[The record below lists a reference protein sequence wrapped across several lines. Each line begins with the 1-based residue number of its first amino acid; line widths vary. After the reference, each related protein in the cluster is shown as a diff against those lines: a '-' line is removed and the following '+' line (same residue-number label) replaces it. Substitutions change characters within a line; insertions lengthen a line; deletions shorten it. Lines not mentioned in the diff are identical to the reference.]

1 MPAVR
6 VCVECT
12 RGLVR
17 FPLEETKL
25 PQNDRFEELFRSF
38 ITGDLTRR
46 NLILRTAGLGA
57 AAAVVT
63 VPGAG
68 RIGSAF
74 AQDATPVDTA
84 DIKMGGV
91 LSMGMQS
98 DPGTLDPQL
107 QSLTATWHI
116 VEQIYSR
123 LTKVN
128 PDLSVSLEL
137 ADTVDISEDG
147 LTYTFTLHPA
157 NFHNGRAVVASDVV
171 YSFERLVAPETASP
185 SAADLASMSKIEA
198 PDDSTVVI
206 TLSQPDASFMAM
218 LSNQSCIIIP
228 KEVVEENTDLSQ
240 VAVGSGPFKF
250 VEYVPNTHVKLEK
263 NADYF
268 ETGLPYL
275 DGLDMLIA
283 AEDNSRT
290 AALVSGT
297 VDFIE
302 YVPSQDIEILQG
314 DSSIKL
320 AGNSIQ
326 QIRMIGFNLTKEPFN
341 NPQVRQAISM
351 AVDRGPIIDAA
362 LSGYGTPTQQI
373 FSADF
378 WASLGP
384 LDIPAPDIEGA
395 KALLAEAGYPD
406 GFKTTITGWAE
417 YGFLKNTAVV
427 VQEQLKQ
434 IGIDAELNLLDSGSM
449 GQTVYIDK
457 NFDMAVTGDSG
468 FVDPNG
474 LVYGNFK
481 TDEGGNFVGYSNP
494 DVDKLIADGIATT
507 DQASRTEI
515 YQQIA
520 TTLMT
525 DLPWVCLY
533 IGQQYEGMKTF
544 VMGYEHIP
552 TGSNISI
559 RQVWLDK

>member
-1 MPAVR
+1 MAHKDH
-6 VCVECT
+6 
-12 RGLVR
+12 
-17 FPLEETKL
+17 FEET
-25 PQNDRFEELFRSF
+25 FRSF
-38 ITGDLTRR
+38 ITGDLNRR
-46 NLILRTAGLGA
+46 SFMLRTAGLAGA
-57 AAAVVT
+57 AAAVT
-63 VPGAG
+63 VPGIG
-68 RIGSAF
+68 RVGSAF
-74 AQDATPVDTA
+74 AQDATPAA
-84 DIKMGGV
+84 DVIMGGT
-91 LSMGMQS
+91 LRMGMQS

-107 QSLTATWHI
+107 QSLTATWHV

-128 PDLSVSLEL
+128 PDLSVALEL
-137 ADTVDISEDG
+137 AESVDISEDG

-157 NFHNGRAVVASDVV
+157 NFHNGRPVVAEDVV
-171 YSFERLVAPETASP
+171 FSFNRLVAPETASP
-185 SAADLASMSKIEA
+185 SAADLASMASVEA

-206 TLSQPDASFMAM
+206 TLNQPDASFMAM

-228 KEVVEENTDLSQ
+228 QEVVEENGDISQ

-250 VEYVPNTHVKLEK
+250 VEYVPNTHIKLEK

-268 ETGLPYL
+268 EEGIPYL
-275 DGLDMLIA
+275 DNLEMLIA

-302 YVPSQDIEILQG
+302 YVPSQDIPILES
-314 DSSIKL
+314 DDSIKL

-326 QIRMIGFNLTKEPFN
+326 QIRMIGFNLTREPFT

-351 AVDRGPIIDAA
+351 AIDRGPIIDAA
-362 LSGYGTPTQQI
+362 LSGFGTPTAQI
-373 FSADF
+373 FATTF
-378 WASLGP
+378 WPSLG
-384 LDIPAPDIEGA
+384 DIEIPAPDVEGA
-395 KALLAEAGYPD
+395 KALLAEAGFPD
-406 GFKTTITGWAE
+406 GFDTTITGWAE

-434 IGIDAELNLLDSGSM
+434 IGINAELNLLDTGSM

-457 NFDMAVTGDSG
+457 DFDMAVTGDSG

-481 TDEGGNFVGYSNP
+481 TDEGGNFVSYSNAQ
-494 DVDKLIADGIATT
+494 VDELITQGIAST
-507 DQASRTEI
+507 DQAARTEI
-515 YQQIA
+515 YQQLAEI
-520 TTLMT
+520 LLEE
-525 DLPWVCLY
+525 LPWVCLY

-552 TGSNISI
+552 TGSNVSI
-559 RQVWLDK
+559 RQVWLDQ